1 MTVHM
6 RHALPRGFSILHRDV
21 ESFGFVNALES
32 PLDARNGEEE
42 VADFVL
48 GEVGEMRLA
57 AERRDEDVSRQKRF
71 EVYERE

>member
-1 MTVHM
+1 M
-6 RHALPRGFSILHRDV
+6 RYALSSSFSILYSDI
-21 ESFGFVNALES
+21 ESFGFVDALEC

-48 GEVGEMRLA
+48 GEVGEMRFA